1 MIGKCTGLFLSYF
14 LLSFCSIQAPAAQS
28 NEAVERHQVLENA
41 LSYHQRMFEDAKSR
55 EVLVA
60 GHTETLGEFRQAVE
74 KIRQIAKEK
83 LSLKDLEPAEKS
95 LSRLEMEFV
104 PPESLAIL
112 EQEKKEEAK
121 TLLQLPAAERSLWK
135 PGVSTTSFGRFGWR
149 ASDGL
154 LCDSVA
160 FESIKTTTTEIELG
174 RVPSADRQISTLG
187 CDMSFQETS
196 ISLAV
201 APPDVKNIQARV
213 KSVNWI
219 GKVLA
224 LSSAEQKDLGTVA
237 TTLQR
242 PATRFDYPG
251 PGAAFKIGGIV
262 PEKSTI
268 GYMSPTGLKS
278 FPLNQKGKQLLSGG
292 LKYPWM
298 VLDLADAKRPQRILV
313 VIQVQRQIKEIE
325 TTSEGLVL
333 AAQQE
338 SLGNFWVFRPWGI
351 LRKDNKSPSEISEQ
365 LVRKI
370 NDMCRLNLS
379 WPMQCDEFYR
389 VDSKDQAV
397 QILNSV
403 VSENLT
409 DDWGTKPLETAAVP
423 PMVMLAQRYSVP
435 VTIQGKVRNWDLP
448 TRYGDFAT
456 VEGKEV
462 RYAIPIPPFSR
473 HGLFADLGKKEL
485 IEMLNRFVYQQGK
498 IDGAGVDWAYLGVAQ
513 ALAAWPYLNADSK
526 QLLARQKEVVKT
538 NLLPEHHWKI
548 FKWRMEPYSGRRY
561 CFNYPYAWYAIGPT
575 NDINWGN
582 TLTFYGLD
590 YWAAFGGM
598 WKEIDAAWP
607 RIWPLTEYL
616 VKSHDWAWMADSI
629 TEDGLGNAIDCLTA
643 DYAGLV
649 GITRLAR
656 TLGKN
661 EEADRAL
668 YLTAKTALP
677 HTLRF
682 PYLEYVQKCDMW
694 HTDSPGIGTINGFHE
709 HDCFIHPK
717 HLKVSWWGTCSLG
730 YGINPE
736 CFDAMFSYI
745 SRPMLMKWWEMV
757 NTIYPTWYDGT
768 FWLPPTGPAY
778 NGNSGFVVLDIIYLQ
793 FRFGISDKQ
802 LFSWLVN
809 HEKTRHTDGYFQLP
823 IVLGE
828 ILSRDCPV
836 QVADWGRCTFDQA
849 KYDPKKKIAEA
860 VFTNNTSTA
869 QQIVLTGRKIPNK
882 ILLGSNPVNFT
893 KSIDRWNRTLVQF
906 ELPAGNHAIAILFE

>member
-1 MIGKCTGLFLSYF
+1 MNKKCARLVLGFGILFLFPIHISAAETNKGLERYQT
-14 LLSFCSIQAPAAQS
+14 LENTLSFQ
-28 NEAVERHQVLENA
+28 
-41 LSYHQRMFEDAKSR
+41 QRFFEDAKSR
-55 EVLVA
+55 GVLVA
-60 GHTETLGEFRQAVE
+60 GHTETMAEFRRAVE
-74 KIRQIAKEK
+74 NVRQISKDK
-83 LSLKDLEPAEKS
+83 LSLKDLEPAEKA

-112 EQEKKEEAK
+112 DQEKKEEAK
-121 TLLQLPAAERSLWK
+121 TLLSLPAAERAYWK

-149 ASDGL
+149 ATDGL

-160 FESIKTTTTEIELG
+160 FESIKTTATEIELG
-174 RVPSADRQISTLG
+174 RVPNADRQISTLG
-187 CDMSFQETS
+187 CDISFQETS
-196 ISLAV
+196 IGLAV

-242 PATRFDYPG
+242 PATRFDYTG
-251 PGAAFKIGGIV
+251 PGAAFKIGGINL
-262 PEKSTI
+262 EKSTV
-268 GYMSPTGLKS
+268 GYMSSTGLKF
-278 FPLNQKGKQLLSGG
+278 FPLNQKGKQFLSDG
-292 LKYPWM
+292 LKYPWV

-313 VIQVQRQIKEIE
+313 VIQVQRQMKEIGI
-325 TTSEGLVL
+325 TSEGLTL
-333 AAQQE
+333 TAQKGL
-338 SLGNFWVFRPWGI
+338 LGSFWVFRPWGI
-351 LRKDNKSPSEISEQ
+351 LRKDNKSPAEISEP

-379 WPMQCDEFYR
+379 WPVRCDEFYR
-389 VDSKDQAV
+389 MDSKDQVV

-403 VSENLT
+403 AAENLT
-409 DDWGTKPLETAAVP
+409 DDWGTRPLEAAAIP
-423 PMVMLAQRYSVP
+423 PMVMLAQRYSAP
-435 VTIQGKVRNWDLP
+435 VTIQGKVRNWDVP

-462 RYAIPIPPFSR
+462 RYAIPIPPLNR
-473 HGLFADLGKKEL
+473 HGLFADFGKKEF
-485 IEMLNRFVYQQGK
+485 IEMLNRYVYQQGK
-498 IDGAGVDWAYLGVAQ
+498 IDGAGPDWAYLGVAQ
-513 ALAAWPYLNADSK
+513 ALAAWPYLNTESK
-526 QLLARQKEVVKT
+526 QLLARQKELVKT
-538 NLLPEHHWKI
+538 NLLPEHHWKM

-561 CFNYPYAWYAIGPT
+561 CFNYPYAWYVTGPT

-598 WKEIDAAWP
+598 WKEIEAAWP

-629 TEDGLGNAIDCLTA
+629 TEEGLGNAIDCLTA

-661 EEADRAL
+661 DEADRAL

-694 HTDSPGIGTINGFHE
+694 HIDSPEIATVNGFHE
-709 HDCFIHPK
+709 HDCFLHPK
-717 HLKVSWWGTCSLG
+717 HEKVSWWGTCSLG

-745 SRPMLMKWWEMV
+745 RRPALMAWWEMV
-757 NTIYPTWYDGT
+757 NTIYPKWYDGNL
-768 FWLPPTGPAY
+768 WLPRTGPAY
-778 NGNSGFVVLDIIYLQ
+778 DGNSGFVVLDIIYLQ
-793 FRFGISDKQ
+793 FRFGVSDKQ

-809 HEKTRHTDGYFQLP
+809 HEKTRHTEGYFQLP

-836 QVADWGRCTFDQA
+836 QVADWGQCTFDQA
-849 KYDPKKKIAEA
+849 KYDPYKKIAEA
-860 VFTNNTSTA
+860 VFTNNNSTA
-869 QQIVLTGRKIPNK
+869 QPIILIGQKVPAKL
-882 ILLGSNPVNFT
+882 LLGGKPLNFT

-906 ELPAGNHAIAILFE
+906 DLPAGNHTITLSFE